1 VGKSKVM
8 SVAGIRVGSRA
19 GLLVVLCAAA
29 IAITACSGGG
39 AARKRGADGRI
50 IPTLA
55 EQDPSG
61 TLYARAVSRAAA
73 GDCNDD
79 TMNVLTCFAYRGHGY
94 EGAQTALG
102 QCYLASGNSAEGA
115 EWIRRAADA
124 GWADAQRQLALLYLR
139 GEGVS
144 QNAVEGA
151 KWARL
156 YSRNARLLSLGVQP
170 DLTVAA
176 EFSGVLSSEEN
187 ARSEQLAASWMP
199 RYWTATTELDQSVV
213 RSCAVEGRRPPAE
226 RPGIVTTPN
235 PY

>member
-1 VGKSKVM
+1 M
-8 SVAGIRVGSRA
+8 SERNIQFGSRA
-19 GLLVVLCAAA
+19 GLLVILCAVA

-39 AARKRGADGRI
+39 AARKRDAEGRV

-73 GDCNDD
+73 GDCTDD
-79 TMNVLTCFAYRGHGY
+79 TLNVLTCFAYRGHGY

-102 QCYLASGNSAEGA
+102 QCYLASGNPAEGA
-115 EWIRRAADA
+115 EWIRRAANA

-156 YSRNARLLSLGVQP
+156 YSRNARLLALGVQP
-170 DLTVAA
+170 DLSVAE
-176 EFSGVLSSEEN
+176 EFRGAMTSEEN
-187 ARSEQLAASWMP
+187 ARSEQLAVNWVPS
-199 RYWTATTELDQSVV
+199 YWSATTEPDQNVL
-213 RSCAVEGRRPPAE
+213 RSCAVEGRRPPAQ
-226 RPGIVTTPN
+226 RPEIVTAPD

>member
-1 VGKSKVM
+1 M
-8 SVAGIRVGSRA
+8 SARNIQFGSRA

-39 AARKRGADGRI
+39 AARKRDAEGRV

-73 GDCNDD
+73 GDCNED

-102 QCYLASGNSAEGA
+102 QCYVASGNATEGA
-115 EWIRRAADA
+115 EWMRRAANA
-124 GWADAQRQLALLYLR
+124 GWAEAQKQLALLYLR

-144 QNAVEGA
+144 PNAVEGA

-156 YSRNARLLSLGVQP
+156 YSRNARLLALGVQP
-170 DLTVAA
+170 DLSIAE
-176 EFSGVLSSEEN
+176 EFSGALTSEDV
-187 ARSEQLAASWMP
+187 ARSEQLASEWVP
-199 RYWTATTELDQSVV
+199 SYWTATTELDQRVL
-213 RSCAVEGRRPPAE
+213 RSCAVEGRRPPPQ
-226 RPGIVTTPN
+226 RPDIVTAPD

>member
-1 VGKSKVM
+1 M
-8 SVAGIRVGSRA
+8 SARNIQFGSRA

-39 AARKRGADGRI
+39 AARKRDAEGRV

-73 GDCNDD
+73 GDCNED

-102 QCYLASGNSAEGA
+102 QCYVASGNATEGA
-115 EWIRRAADA
+115 EWMRRAANA
-124 GWADAQRQLALLYLR
+124 GWAEAQKQLALLYLR

-144 QNAVEGA
+144 PNAVEGA

-156 YSRNARLLSLGVQP
+156 YSRNARLLALGVQP
-170 DLTVAA
+170 DLSIAE
-176 EFSGVLSSEEN
+176 EFSGALTSEDV
-187 ARSEQLAASWMP
+187 AHSEQLASEWVP
-199 RYWTATTELDQSVV
+199 SYWTATTELDQRVL
-213 RSCAVEGRRPPAE
+213 RSCAVEGRRPPPQ
-226 RPGIVTTPN
+226 RPDIVTAPD

>member
-1 VGKSKVM
+1 M
-8 SVAGIRVGSRA
+8 SAHSIQIGSRT

-29 IAITACSGGG
+29 LAITACSGGG

-61 TLYARAVSRAAA
+61 TLYARAISRAAA

-102 QCYLASGNSAEGA
+102 QCHLASGNAAEGA
-115 EWIRRAADA
+115 EWMRRASNA
-124 GWADAQRQLALLYLR
+124 GWADAQRQMALLYLR

-156 YSRNARLLSLGVQP
+156 YSRNARLLALGVQP
-170 DLTVAA
+170 DLSVAE
-176 EFSGVLSSEEN
+176 EFRGVLTSEEN
-187 ARSEQLAASWMP
+187 ARSEQLAMSWVP
-199 RYWTATTELDQSVV
+199 SYWSATSEIDQNVL
-213 RSCAVEGRRPPAE
+213 RSCAVEGRRPPAQ
-226 RPGIVTTPN
+226 RPEVVTSPD
-235 PY
+235 PF